1 MSTHPLSV
9 RGLEKILSPALLFF
23 RERIEANLARM
34 LEIAGSPDRLCPHV
48 KTHKCPEIVKLAL
61 ARGIRQHKCAT
72 LAEAVMLAEAG
83 AASVLIAYP
92 MVGPNCGRLAEIVLR
107 FPNTRFSV
115 IADHPTALE
124 SLSAAA
130 TAAGAQVEV
139 LLDLDVGQHRTGVP
153 CGEAAVALYEKLARL
168 AGIRPGGL
176 HAYDGHNQQPD
187 AEKRRRAV
195 ESIVRELT
203 ALLEQLQKRRL
214 PVPRIV
220 VGGTP
225 TFACWAAQHLP
236 NLQCSPGTCVLH
248 DANYARK
255 FPELGFT
262 PAAFVLARVVSRP
275 GPERITLDLGY
286 KAICADPPAGQRCV
300 FPDLP
305 DARQVLHN
313 EEHLVLET
321 PLASR
326 YQPGDLLLAIPAHV
340 CPTCALYDF
349 AYVVEG
355 GRIVGR
361 WEIPGRRRLAPV
373 PE

>member
-1 MSTHPLSV
+1 MSTHPLPV
-9 RGLEKILSPALLFF
+9 RGLEKLLSPALMFF
-23 RERIEANLARM
+23 REKIEANLARM

-48 KTHKCPEIVKLAL
+48 KTHKCPEIVKLTL

-72 LAEAVMLAEAG
+72 LMEAVMLAESG

-130 TAAGAQVEV
+130 TAAGVQVEV

-153 CGEAAVALYEKLARL
+153 CGETAVALYEKLERL
-168 AGIRPGGL
+168 PGIRPGGL

-187 AEKRRRAV
+187 VEERRRAV

-262 PAAFVLARVVSRP
+262 PAAFVLTRVVSRP
-275 GPERITLDLGY
+275 SPERITLDLGY

-326 YQPGDLLLAIPAHV
+326 YQPGDMLLAIPAHV
-340 CPTCALYDF
+340 CPTCALHDF

-361 WEIPGRRRLAPV
+361 WEIPGRRRLATV

>member
-1 MSTHPLSV
+1 MTPEHYQV
-9 RGLEKILSPALLFF
+9 DGLEKILTPALVWF
-23 RERIEANLARM
+23 RDKIETNIARM
-34 LEIAGSPDRLCPHV
+34 LEIAGSPERLCPHV

-61 ARGIRQHKCAT
+61 ARGIRHHKCAT

-83 AASVLIAYP
+83 APSVLVAYP
-92 MVGPNCGRLAEIVLR
+92 LVGPNCARLAEIVR
-107 FPNTRFSV
+107 RYPNTRFSV
-115 IADHPTALE
+115 IADHPAALQA
-124 SLSAAA
+124 LSAAV
-130 TAAGAQVEV
+130 TQAGTSLEV

-153 CGEAAVALYEKLARL
+153 PGEAAVALYEKIARL
-168 AGIRPGGL
+168 PGLQLGGL

-187 AEKRRRAV
+187 PEERRRAV
-195 ESIVRELT
+195 AAIVQDLNRMLD
-203 ALLEQLQKRRL
+203 QLHRRRL

-255 FPELGFT
+255 FPVLGFT
-262 PAAFVLARVVSRP
+262 PAAVVLTRVVSRP
-275 GPERITLDLGY
+275 APDRITLDLGY

-300 FPDLP
+300 FPQLP

-321 PLASR
+321 PLAER
-326 YQPGDLLLAIPAHV
+326 YQPGDALVAIPAHI
-340 CPTCALYDF
+340 CPTCALHDF
-349 AYVVEG
+349 AWIVEN
-355 GRIVGR
+355 GRIATR
-361 WEIPGRRRLAPV
+361 WPIAARIRLI
-373 PE
+373 